1 MLGGSW
7 RHFQT
12 LGGTFN
18 NGVFLYRGIW
28 TMAFFTTR
36 QHNVEGIRR
45 KNHGKSRLIHDY
57 SWSGIQQTDSKKETT
72 IKDVLCFYI
81 YAFIHIYTKKKY
93 IYIYTSCPFAIP
105 NPPFSSFFQAKRG
118 DLNAVKTFLDKKKP
132 LDSQDC
138 WWKHHDESTVGFSTQ
153 QDETTPQ
160 KLLRFGTWILATP
173 GIFGDSELGSNHHFK
188 GAFVSFRGWE
198 MSFVFVGILLGGDLV
213 TKSSAGKRCTSFLR
227 PPNLHVKSNIMLLL
241 VKTRICL
248 CFCLSIV
255 FPNFFRSM
263 ALHFCGS
270 KTSQDFKGIT
280 PLGYAIGA
288 NRIAVVK
295 LLLDPR
301 LWVCWDQRFDCCDAW
316 RRSVSA
322 KDLPKRLNFIRLG
335 GCYVVGGFTFQ
346 RAFCFSNLALLGKMI
361 IWLLFLN

>member
-1 MLGGSW
+1 MKTPW
-7 RHFQT
+7 RI
-12 LGGTFN
+12 N
-18 NGVFLYRGIW
+18 SR
-28 TMAFFTTR
+28 FFHPTR
-36 QHNVEGIRR
+36 F
-45 KNHGKSRLIHDY
+45 
-57 SWSGIQQTDSKKETT
+57 
-72 IKDVLCFYI
+72 C
-81 YAFIHIYTKKKY
+81 
-93 IYIYTSCPFAIP
+93 
-105 NPPFSSFFQAKRG
+105 
-118 DLNAVKTFLDKKKP
+118 
-132 LDSQDC
+132 
-138 WWKHHDESTVGFSTQ
+138 
-153 QDETTPQ
+153 TPQ
-160 KLLRFGTWILATP
+160 KLRFGTWILAPP

-188 GAFVSFRGWE
+188 GAFVSFRGC